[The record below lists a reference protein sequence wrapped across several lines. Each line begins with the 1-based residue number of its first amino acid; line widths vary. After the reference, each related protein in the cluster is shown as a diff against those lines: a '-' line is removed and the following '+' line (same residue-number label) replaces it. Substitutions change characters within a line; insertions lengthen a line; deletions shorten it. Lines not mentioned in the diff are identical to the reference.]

1 MDMSRRSFLR
11 HASVGAA
18 AAGAAATMAPG
29 LLGLAGSAGPEVT
42 TVVDETGGGAGALDG
57 PLVAHVVDASKGT
70 VAVYHGAQ
78 EVIVQSPSLVRAL
91 TAALR

>member
-18 AAGAAATMAPG
+18 AAGAAATLAPG
-29 LLGLAGSAGPEVT
+29 LAGLVGSAGPEVAP
-42 TVVDETGGGAGALDG
+42 VVDDAGADAVDG

-70 VAVYHGAQ
+70 VAVYHGAE
-78 EVIVQSPSLVRAL
+78 EVIVQSPSLVRAI
-91 TAALR
+91 TGAIR

>member
-11 HASVGAA
+11 HASLGAA
-18 AAGAAATMAPG
+18 AAGAAATVGPS
-29 LLGLAGSAGPEVT
+29 LLGMAGSAAPEVT
-42 TVVDETGGGAGALDG
+42 TVVDDTGADAVEG

-91 TAALR
+91 TAAVR

>member
-42 TVVDETGGGAGALDG
+42 TVVDDAGGGALDG

-91 TAALR
+91 TAAIR